1 MGRAEHGLAAKG
13 GTTMRRRSFSAALL
27 ALSFA
32 AAALFA
38 QTKVDVTGK
47 WMFDVQTGAGGGMP
61 TVTMKQ
67 DGDKLTGHYSSANL
81 GEADFTGTIKGNELT
96 FGFRVEVQGMP
107 INVTYTGTVENKD
120 SMKGTINL
128 AGVAQ
133 GTFTGKRQ

>member
-1 MGRAEHGLAAKG
+1 
-13 GTTMRRRSFSAALL
+13 MRRTLSSALL
-27 ALSFA
+27 ALSLA
-32 AAALFA
+32 AVALLA

-67 DGDKLTGHYSSANL
+67 DGEKLTGHYSSAQL
-81 GEADFTGTIKGNELT
+81 GEADFTGSIKGTELT
-96 FGFRVEVQGMP
+96 FAFRVEVQGMP
-107 INVTYTGTVENKD
+107 IDVTYKGTVENND
-120 SMKGTINL
+120 AMKGTINL

>member
-1 MGRAEHGLAAKG
+1 M
-13 GTTMRRRSFSAALL
+13 TRRFFSAALL

-32 AAALFA
+32 ALTGSA

-47 WMFDVQTGAGGGMP
+47 WTFDVQTGAGGGMP

-96 FGFRVEVQGMP
+96 FTFRVEVQGMP
-107 INVTYTGTVENKD
+107 IDVTYSGTVESKD
-120 SMKGTINL
+120 AMKGTINL

-133 GTFTGKRQ
+133 GTFTAKRQ

>member
-1 MGRAEHGLAAKG
+1 M
-13 GTTMRRRSFSAALL
+13 TRRTLSSALL

-32 AAALFA
+32 AVALLA

-47 WMFDVQTGAGGGMP
+47 WLFDVQTGAGGGMP

-67 DGDKLTGHYSSANL
+67 DGEKLTGHYSSAQL
-81 GEADFTGTIKGNELT
+81 GEADFTGSIKGTELT
-96 FGFRVEVQGMP
+96 FAFRVEVQGMP
-107 INVTYTGTVENKD
+107 IDVTYKGTVENKD
-120 SMKGTINL
+120 AMKGTINL